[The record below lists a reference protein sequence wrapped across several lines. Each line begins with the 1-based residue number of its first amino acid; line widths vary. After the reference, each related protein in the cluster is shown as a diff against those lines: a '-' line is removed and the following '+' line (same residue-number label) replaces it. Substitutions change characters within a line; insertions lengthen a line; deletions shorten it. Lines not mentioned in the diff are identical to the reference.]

1 MAAAL
6 PEPDSSQDAPAAS
19 SPAVDVAGAR
29 VPNPCCAKLWRKYQ
43 KVEQARNMLREAV
56 RLLEIEVKTLREENS
71 KLSKVCKEERLRG
84 DSAESAREIESDAR
98 ELLEKEIIELKAQ
111 NSTLQKTQNIY
122 KNDNELLRISEL
134 EEENRRLKQVLGE
147 ERKKITSEKK
157 SVDEEKRKVLE
168 MQKILRSETQKSEEY
183 RRVADT
189 ERKVASDW
197 RASCERLRSEVN
209 EVRTQLT
216 AQIQKTEEVVK
227 SIEAEKLKL
236 SREKKRADTEKSL
249 AEKNKALIEVERK
262 KVIEE
267 KKHAENFFAKLEDQ
281 KKLNEDLRTSIQV
294 ERKNAVEEKKRA
306 DNLFQRLEEERKRN
320 ECLQR
325 KPNELG
331 AVRDVVASG
340 KYRRQLVDRASET
353 ANVKLLKEKLKLKKE
368 QLKHAKNVAKLD
380 KAKNA
385 MIRREFQRIK
395 QDWMQLLSRF
405 NMLDDHLSGGIEG
418 IHALTEL
425 KQHPEMHGFEQ
436 RLLPNDPVAA
446 PYLGLQ
452 SGMVPFGSSIPR
464 EYTSYQ
470 LPRESCTRPVSG
482 TSSDLRPPL
491 GSSLRTKSKSR
502 NRSSFPTSISDE
514 KFMGSQGKDS
524 LRVSSSADI
533 RGKQNSIPHKEG
545 NDMMR
550 KDDRALVQEAL
561 KSSLSCGTEVTDR
574 TLAGARKRKRTKQ
587 SLESSDFLSSKHDF
601 QHLKSKAHAATPNDV
616 LAYKDDLSVLQ
627 HGNKIMP
634 CVTEGDMENHR
645 RKYLAVT
652 DKAASIG
659 CPAKVPSGGGNA
671 CSGKVSKEASTD
683 GLLLESVSTEQLLHI
698 DEKVSLIFS
707 LLLWD
712 IRFAAEPFANG
723 NYSSSAFL
731 SVKTY
736 METRWAFLQRDQL
749 NVLVSLIE
757 DFLMNKEVVVCEKM
771 GQKIFDTNKYH
782 KLDGEADIQFYTKAA
797 TIDQLISACI
807 LLGSICAKVDR
818 MDIILEVSYK
828 IVHMGKSNLS
838 WTLLALH
845 VFNSVC
851 GDKYLFPKTGS
862 FLVTAI
868 RLVVLLLE
876 CKDVSLCLASSFIQR
891 NMPQLPSCEHCPFNV
906 DTVSVDGFISSLLDE
921 LDLCSLLWK
930 NVANSN
936 ESIASSTHLG
946 SSGLEI
952 NCFEPCSIFKQGKL
966 AEDSHNCAGRIDLC
980 YFTELISLLELFGI
994 YMV

>member
-1 MAAAL
+1 MAAAP
-6 PEPDSSQDAPAAS
+6 PEANSSQDAPAAS
-19 SPAVDVAGAR
+19 SPAVDVASAR
-29 VPNPCCAKLWRKYQ
+29 GPNPCCAKLWRKYQ

-71 KLSKVCKEERLRG
+71 KLSKVYKEERLRG

-111 NSTLQKTQNIY
+111 NSTLQKTQNVC

-236 SREKKRADTEKSL
+236 SREKKHADSEKSL

-262 KVIEE
+262 KIIEE
-267 KKHAENFFAKLEDQ
+267 KKRADNFFAKLEDQ

-294 ERKNAVEEKKRA
+294 ERKNAVDEKKRA

-320 ECLQR
+320 ECLQG
-325 KPNELG
+325 KPRELG
-331 AVRDVVASG
+331 AVRDVVSSG
-340 KYRRQLVDRASET
+340 KYRRQLVDRASES

-452 SGMVPFGSSIPR
+452 AGMVPFGSSIPR

-482 TSSDLRPPL
+482 
-491 GSSLRTKSKSR
+491 
-502 NRSSFPTSISDE
+502 
-514 KFMGSQGKDS
+514 
-524 LRVSSSADI
+524 
-533 RGKQNSIPHKEG
+533 
-545 NDMMR
+545 
-550 KDDRALVQEAL
+550 
-561 KSSLSCGTEVTDR
+561 
-574 TLAGARKRKRTKQ
+574 
-587 SLESSDFLSSKHDF
+587 
-601 QHLKSKAHAATPNDV
+601 
-616 LAYKDDLSVLQ
+616 
-627 HGNKIMP
+627 
-634 CVTEGDMENHR
+634 
-645 RKYLAVT
+645 
-652 DKAASIG
+652 
-659 CPAKVPSGGGNA
+659 
-671 CSGKVSKEASTD
+671 
-683 GLLLESVSTEQLLHI
+683 
-698 DEKVSLIFS
+698 
-707 LLLWD
+707 
-712 IRFAAEPFANG
+712 
-723 NYSSSAFL
+723 
-731 SVKTY
+731 
-736 METRWAFLQRDQL
+736 
-749 NVLVSLIE
+749 
-757 DFLMNKEVVVCEKM
+757 
-771 GQKIFDTNKYH
+771 
-782 KLDGEADIQFYTKAA
+782 
-797 TIDQLISACI
+797 
-807 LLGSICAKVDR
+807 
-818 MDIILEVSYK
+818 
-828 IVHMGKSNLS
+828 
-838 WTLLALH
+838 
-845 VFNSVC
+845 
-851 GDKYLFPKTGS
+851 
-862 FLVTAI
+862 
-868 RLVVLLLE
+868 
-876 CKDVSLCLASSFIQR
+876 
-891 NMPQLPSCEHCPFNV
+891 
-906 DTVSVDGFISSLLDE
+906 
-921 LDLCSLLWK
+921 
-930 NVANSN
+930 
-936 ESIASSTHLG
+936 
-946 SSGLEI
+946 
-952 NCFEPCSIFKQGKL
+952 
-966 AEDSHNCAGRIDLC
+966 
-980 YFTELISLLELFGI
+980 
-994 YMV
+994 